1 MRNGWIKIDRKI
13 IDMEGYFGEKFT
25 RIQCWLDLLLL
36 AEWKDGNVIY
46 IRGNKVV
53 INRGE
58 IAMPIAELC
67 KRWKYSKL
75 TVRKRLQEFVDSGMI
90 VIKKTRII
98 NTITI
103 INYDKYQSVENV
115 DETEVGNFSYN
126 NLDIKSNPQKQ
137 SVSNTFSTIYKG
149 DDFISDPQTNPQSD
163 PQSDPQT
170 NPLYKKKEKNI
181 LLSSSTAHARTHEGG
196 FVGELLKEEIWIEQM
211 CMKHK
216 ISKVDLEAWLN
227 EFQLDAECRGKKHDN
242 ISDAK
247 QHFNDWLRIQLK
259 IKNDADDRKESKIQR
274 RGFERAVSKAEDYT
288 HTF

>member
-1 MRNGWIKIDRKI
+1 MTSGWIKLHRKI
-13 IDMEGYFGEKFT
+13 KEWEWYKDSQVVHLFYHLIVSANDRDKKWKYFNIRRGEFVTSVRNISEETGIPVISVRRKLEILEKSGAILRKTTNKFT
-25 RIQCWLDLLLL
+25 L
-36 AEWKDGNVIY
+36 
-46 IRGNKVV
+46 
-53 INRGE
+53 
-58 IAMPIAELC
+58 
-67 KRWKYSKL
+67 
-75 TVRKRLQEFVDSGMI
+75 
-90 VIKKTRII
+90 
-98 NTITI
+98 ITI
-103 INYDKYQSVENV
+103 CKYDSYQS
-115 DETEVGNFSYN
+115 TE
-126 NLDIKSNPQKQ
+126 
-137 SVSNTFSTIYKG
+137 
-149 DDFISDPQTNPQSD
+149 QTSE
-163 PQSDPQT
+163 QT
-170 NPLYKKKEKNI
+170 SEQQLKKKEEYI
-181 LLSSSTAHARTHEGG
+181 LLSSSTTHARTHDGG

>member
-1 MRNGWIKIDRKI
+1 MTSGWIKLHRKI
-13 IDMEGYFGEKFT
+13 KEWEWYKDSQVVHLFYHLIVSANDRDKKWKYFNIRRGEFVTSVRNISEETGIPVISVRRKLEILEKSGAILRKTTNKFT
-25 RIQCWLDLLLL
+25 LITIC
-36 AEWKDGNVIY
+36 
-46 IRGNKVV
+46 
-53 INRGE
+53 
-58 IAMPIAELC
+58 
-67 KRWKYSKL
+67 KYS
-75 TVRKRLQEFVDSGMI
+75 S
-90 VIKKTRII
+90 
-98 NTITI
+98 
-103 INYDKYQSVENV
+103 YQS
-115 DETEVGNFSYN
+115 TE
-126 NLDIKSNPQKQ
+126 
-137 SVSNTFSTIYKG
+137 
-149 DDFISDPQTNPQSD
+149 QTSE
-163 PQSDPQT
+163 QT
-170 NPLYKKKEKNI
+170 SEQQLKKKEEYI

-196 FVGELLKEEIWIEQM
+196 FVGELLKEEIWLEQM

>member
-1 MRNGWIKIDRKI
+1 MTSGWIKIDRKI

-58 IAMPIAELC
+58 IAMSIAELC

-98 NTITI
+98 NTIAI

-126 NLDIKSNPQKQ
+126 NLNAKSNPQKQ
-137 SVSNTFSTIYKG
+137 SVSNTLSTIYKG
-149 DDFISDPQTNPQSD
+149 NDFISDPQTNPQN
-163 PQSDPQT
+163 DPQT

-259 IKNDADDRKESKIQR
+259 IKNDADNRKESKIQR

>member
-1 MRNGWIKIDRKI
+1 MRSGWIKIDRKI

-98 NTITI
+98 NTIAI

-126 NLDIKSNPQKQ
+126 NLNAKSNPQKQ
-137 SVSNTFSTIYKG
+137 SVSNTLSTTYKG
-149 DDFISDPQTNPQSD
+149 NDFISDPQND
-163 PQSDPQT
+163 PQNDPQT

-196 FVGELLKEEIWIEQM
+196 FVEELLKEEIWLEQM

-227 EFQLDAECRGKKHDN
+227 EFQLDTECRGKKHDN

>member
-1 MRNGWIKIDRKI
+1 MTSGWIKLHRKI
-13 IDMEGYFGEKFT
+13 KEWEWYKDSQVVHLFYHLIVSANDRDKKWKYFNIRRGEFVTSVRNISEETGIPVISVRRKLEILEKSGAILRKTTNKFT
-25 RIQCWLDLLLL
+25 L
-36 AEWKDGNVIY
+36 
-46 IRGNKVV
+46 
-53 INRGE
+53 
-58 IAMPIAELC
+58 
-67 KRWKYSKL
+67 
-75 TVRKRLQEFVDSGMI
+75 
-90 VIKKTRII
+90 
-98 NTITI
+98 ITI
-103 INYDKYQSVENV
+103 CKYGSYQS
-115 DETEVGNFSYN
+115 TE
-126 NLDIKSNPQKQ
+126 
-137 SVSNTFSTIYKG
+137 
-149 DDFISDPQTNPQSD
+149 QTSE
-163 PQSDPQT
+163 QT
-170 NPLYKKKEKNI
+170 SEQQLKKKEEYI

-196 FVGELLKEEIWIEQM
+196 FVGELLKEQIWIEQM

>member
-1 MRNGWIKIDRKI
+1 MTSGWIKLHRKI
-13 IDMEGYFGEKFT
+13 KEWEWYKDSQVVHLFYHLIVSANDRDKKWKYFNIRRGEFVTSVRNISEETGIPVISVRRKLEILEKSGAILRKTTNKFT
-25 RIQCWLDLLLL
+25 L
-36 AEWKDGNVIY
+36 
-46 IRGNKVV
+46 
-53 INRGE
+53 
-58 IAMPIAELC
+58 
-67 KRWKYSKL
+67 
-75 TVRKRLQEFVDSGMI
+75 
-90 VIKKTRII
+90 
-98 NTITI
+98 ITI
-103 INYDKYQSVENV
+103 CKYGSYQS
-115 DETEVGNFSYN
+115 TEQTSE
-126 NLDIKSNPQKQ
+126 
-137 SVSNTFSTIYKG
+137 
-149 DDFISDPQTNPQSD
+149 QTNE
-163 PQSDPQT
+163 QT
-170 NPLYKKKEKNI
+170 SEQTSEQQLKKKEENI

-227 EFQLDAECRGKKHDN
+227 DFQLDAECRGKKHDN

>member
-1 MRNGWIKIDRKI
+1 MTSGWIKLHRKI
-13 IDMEGYFGEKFT
+13 KEWEWYKDSQIVHLFYHLIVSANDKDKKWKYFNIRRGEFVTSVRNISEETGIPVISVRRKLEILEKSGAILRKTTNKFT
-25 RIQCWLDLLLL
+25 L
-36 AEWKDGNVIY
+36 
-46 IRGNKVV
+46 
-53 INRGE
+53 
-58 IAMPIAELC
+58 
-67 KRWKYSKL
+67 
-75 TVRKRLQEFVDSGMI
+75 
-90 VIKKTRII
+90 
-98 NTITI
+98 ITI
-103 INYDKYQSVENV
+103 CKYDSYQS
-115 DETEVGNFSYN
+115 TE
-126 NLDIKSNPQKQ
+126 
-137 SVSNTFSTIYKG
+137 
-149 DDFISDPQTNPQSD
+149 QTSE
-163 PQSDPQT
+163 QT
-170 NPLYKKKEKNI
+170 SEQQLKKKEENI

-227 EFQLDAECRGKKHDN
+227 DFQLDAECRGKKHDN

>member
-1 MRNGWIKIDRKI
+1 MTSGWIKIDRKI

-58 IAMPIAELC
+58 IAMSIAELC

-126 NLDIKSNPQKQ
+126 NLNAKSNPQKQ
-137 SVSNTFSTIYKG
+137 SVSNTLSTTYKG
-149 DDFISDPQTNPQSD
+149 NDFTSD

-181 LLSSSTAHARTHEGG
+181 LLSSSTTHARTHEG

>member
-1 MRNGWIKIDRKI
+1 
-13 IDMEGYFGEKFT
+13 
-25 RIQCWLDLLLL
+25 
-36 AEWKDGNVIY
+36 
-46 IRGNKVV
+46 
-53 INRGE
+53 
-58 IAMPIAELC
+58 MPIAELC

-126 NLDIKSNPQKQ
+126 NLDAKSNPHKQ
-137 SVSNTFSTIYKG
+137 SVSNTLSTIYKG
-149 DDFISDPQTNPQSD
+149 DDFISDPQSD
-163 PQSDPQT
+163 PQSD
-170 NPLYKKKEKNI
+170 PLYKKKEKNI
-181 LLSSSTAHARTHEGG
+181 LLSSSTAHARMHEGG

-227 EFQLDAECRGKKHDN
+227 DFQLDAECRGKKHDN

-274 RGFERAVSKAEDYT
+274 RGFERTVSKAEDYT

>member
-1 MRNGWIKIDRKI
+1 MTSGWIKLHRKI
-13 IDMEGYFGEKFT
+13 KEWEWYKDSQVVHLFYHLIVSANDRDKKWKYFNIRRGEFVTSVRNISEETGIPVISVRRKLEILEKSGAILRKTTNKFT
-25 RIQCWLDLLLL
+25 L
-36 AEWKDGNVIY
+36 
-46 IRGNKVV
+46 
-53 INRGE
+53 
-58 IAMPIAELC
+58 
-67 KRWKYSKL
+67 
-75 TVRKRLQEFVDSGMI
+75 
-90 VIKKTRII
+90 
-98 NTITI
+98 ITI
-103 INYDKYQSVENV
+103 CKYGSYQS
-115 DETEVGNFSYN
+115 TE
-126 NLDIKSNPQKQ
+126 
-137 SVSNTFSTIYKG
+137 
-149 DDFISDPQTNPQSD
+149 QTSE
-163 PQSDPQT
+163 QT
-170 NPLYKKKEKNI
+170 SEQQLKKKEEYI

-259 IKNDADDRKESKIQR
+259 IKNDADNRKESKIQR

>member
-115 DETEVGNFSYN
+115 DETEVGNFSHN
-126 NLDIKSNPQKQ
+126 NLDAKSNPQKQ
-137 SVSNTFSTIYKG
+137 SVSNTLSTIYKG
-149 DDFISDPQTNPQSD
+149 YDFISDPQND
-163 PQSDPQT
+163 PQNDPQTNPQT

-181 LLSSSTAHARTHEGG
+181 LLSSTAHARTHEGG

>member
-1 MRNGWIKIDRKI
+1 MTSGWIKLHRKI
-13 IDMEGYFGEKFT
+13 KEWEWYKDSQVVHLFYHLIVSANDRDKKWKYFNIRRGEFVTSVRNISEETGIPVISVRRKLEILEKSGAILRKTTNKFT
-25 RIQCWLDLLLL
+25 L
-36 AEWKDGNVIY
+36 
-46 IRGNKVV
+46 
-53 INRGE
+53 
-58 IAMPIAELC
+58 
-67 KRWKYSKL
+67 
-75 TVRKRLQEFVDSGMI
+75 
-90 VIKKTRII
+90 
-98 NTITI
+98 ITI
-103 INYDKYQSVENV
+103 CKYGSYQS
-115 DETEVGNFSYN
+115 TE
-126 NLDIKSNPQKQ
+126 
-137 SVSNTFSTIYKG
+137 
-149 DDFISDPQTNPQSD
+149 QTSE
-163 PQSDPQT
+163 QT
-170 NPLYKKKEKNI
+170 SEQQLKKKEEYI

-288 HTF
+288 LTF

>member
-1 MRNGWIKIDRKI
+1 MTSGWIKLHRKI
-13 IDMEGYFGEKFT
+13 KEWEWYKDSQVVHLFYHLIVSANDRDKKWKYFNIRRGEFVTSVRNISEETGIPVISVRRKLEILEKSGAILRKTTNKFT
-25 RIQCWLDLLLL
+25 L
-36 AEWKDGNVIY
+36 
-46 IRGNKVV
+46 
-53 INRGE
+53 
-58 IAMPIAELC
+58 
-67 KRWKYSKL
+67 
-75 TVRKRLQEFVDSGMI
+75 
-90 VIKKTRII
+90 
-98 NTITI
+98 ITI
-103 INYDKYQSVENV
+103 CKYDSYQS
-115 DETEVGNFSYN
+115 TE
-126 NLDIKSNPQKQ
+126 
-137 SVSNTFSTIYKG
+137 
-149 DDFISDPQTNPQSD
+149 QTSE
-163 PQSDPQT
+163 QT
-170 NPLYKKKEKNI
+170 SEQQLKKKEEYI

-288 HTF
+288 LTF

>member
-1 MRNGWIKIDRKI
+1 MTSGWIKLHRKI
-13 IDMEGYFGEKFT
+13 KEWEWYKDSQVVHLFYHLIVSANDRDKKWKYFNIRRGEFVTSVRNISEETGIPVISVRRKLEILEKSGAILRKTTNKFT
-25 RIQCWLDLLLL
+25 L
-36 AEWKDGNVIY
+36 
-46 IRGNKVV
+46 
-53 INRGE
+53 
-58 IAMPIAELC
+58 
-67 KRWKYSKL
+67 
-75 TVRKRLQEFVDSGMI
+75 
-90 VIKKTRII
+90 
-98 NTITI
+98 ITI
-103 INYDKYQSVENV
+103 CKYDSYQS
-115 DETEVGNFSYN
+115 TE
-126 NLDIKSNPQKQ
+126 
-137 SVSNTFSTIYKG
+137 
-149 DDFISDPQTNPQSD
+149 QTSE
-163 PQSDPQT
+163 QT
-170 NPLYKKKEKNI
+170 SEQQLKKKEEYI

-196 FVGELLKEEIWIEQM
+196 FVGELLKEQIWIEQM

>member
-1 MRNGWIKIDRKI
+1 MTSGWIKLHRKI
-13 IDMEGYFGEKFT
+13 KEWEWYKDSQVVHLFYHLIVSANDKDKKWKDFNIRRGEFVTSVRNISEETGIPVISVRRKLEILEKSGAILRKTTNKFT
-25 RIQCWLDLLLL
+25 L
-36 AEWKDGNVIY
+36 
-46 IRGNKVV
+46 
-53 INRGE
+53 
-58 IAMPIAELC
+58 
-67 KRWKYSKL
+67 
-75 TVRKRLQEFVDSGMI
+75 
-90 VIKKTRII
+90 
-98 NTITI
+98 ITI
-103 INYDKYQSVENV
+103 CKYGSYQS
-115 DETEVGNFSYN
+115 TE
-126 NLDIKSNPQKQ
+126 
-137 SVSNTFSTIYKG
+137 
-149 DDFISDPQTNPQSD
+149 QTSE
-163 PQSDPQT
+163 QT
-170 NPLYKKKEKNI
+170 SEQQLKKKEENI

-196 FVGELLKEEIWIEQM
+196 FVGELLKEQIWIEQM

>member
-1 MRNGWIKIDRKI
+1 MTSGWIKIDRKI

-58 IAMPIAELC
+58 IAMSIAELC

-126 NLDIKSNPQKQ
+126 NLNTKSNPQKQ
-137 SVSNTFSTIYKG
+137 SISNTLSTTYKG
-149 DDFISDPQTNPQSD
+149 NDFISDPQNDPQSD
-163 PQSDPQT
+163 PQSD
-170 NPLYKKKEKNI
+170 PLYKKKEKNI
-181 LLSSSTAHARTHEGG
+181 LSSTTAHARTHVGG
-196 FVGELLKEEIWIEQM
+196 FVGELLKEEIWLEQM

>member
-1 MRNGWIKIDRKI
+1 MRSGWIKIDRKI

-98 NTITI
+98 NTIAI

-126 NLDIKSNPQKQ
+126 NLNAKSNPQKQ
-137 SVSNTFSTIYKG
+137 SVSNTLSTTYKG
-149 DDFISDPQTNPQSD
+149 NDFISDPQND
-163 PQSDPQT
+163 PQNDPQTNPQT

-181 LLSSSTAHARTHEGG
+181 LLSSTAHARTHEGG
-196 FVGELLKEEIWIEQM
+196 FVEELLKEEIWLEQM

-227 EFQLDAECRGKKHDN
+227 EFQLDTECRGKTT
-242 ISDAK
+242 ISVM
-247 QHFNDWLRIQLK
+247 QNSTSTI
-259 IKNDADDRKESKIQR
+259 
-274 RGFERAVSKAEDYT
+274 G
-288 HTF
+288 

>member
-1 MRNGWIKIDRKI
+1 MTSGWIKLHRKI
-13 IDMEGYFGEKFT
+13 KEWEWYKDSQVVHLFYHLIVSANDKDKKWKDFNIRRGEFVTSVRNISEETGIPVISVRRKLEVLEESGAILRKTTNKFT
-25 RIQCWLDLLLL
+25 L
-36 AEWKDGNVIY
+36 
-46 IRGNKVV
+46 
-53 INRGE
+53 
-58 IAMPIAELC
+58 
-67 KRWKYSKL
+67 
-75 TVRKRLQEFVDSGMI
+75 
-90 VIKKTRII
+90 
-98 NTITI
+98 ITI
-103 INYDKYQSVENV
+103 CKYDSYQS
-115 DETEVGNFSYN
+115 TEQTSE
-126 NLDIKSNPQKQ
+126 
-137 SVSNTFSTIYKG
+137 
-149 DDFISDPQTNPQSD
+149 QTNE
-163 PQSDPQT
+163 QT
-170 NPLYKKKEKNI
+170 SWQASEQATERIEKRSERPTCQASEQTSEQTSEQQLKKKEEYI

-288 HTF
+288 LTF

>member
-1 MRNGWIKIDRKI
+1 MTSGWIKLHRKI
-13 IDMEGYFGEKFT
+13 KEWEWYKDSQVVHLFYHLIVSANDRDKKWKYFNIRRGEFVTSVRNISEETGIPVISVRRKLEILEKSGAILRKTTNKFT
-25 RIQCWLDLLLL
+25 L
-36 AEWKDGNVIY
+36 
-46 IRGNKVV
+46 
-53 INRGE
+53 
-58 IAMPIAELC
+58 
-67 KRWKYSKL
+67 
-75 TVRKRLQEFVDSGMI
+75 
-90 VIKKTRII
+90 
-98 NTITI
+98 ITI
-103 INYDKYQSVENV
+103 CKYGSYQS
-115 DETEVGNFSYN
+115 TE
-126 NLDIKSNPQKQ
+126 
-137 SVSNTFSTIYKG
+137 
-149 DDFISDPQTNPQSD
+149 QTSE
-163 PQSDPQT
+163 QT
-170 NPLYKKKEKNI
+170 SEQQLKKKEEYI

-216 ISKVDLEAWLN
+216 VSKVDLENWLS

>member
-126 NLDIKSNPQKQ
+126 NLDAKSNPQKQ
-137 SVSNTFSTIYKG
+137 SVSNTLSTIYKG

-163 PQSDPQT
+163 
-170 NPLYKKKEKNI
+170 PLYKKKEKNI

>member
-1 MRNGWIKIDRKI
+1 MRSGWIKIDRKI

-36 AEWKDGNVIY
+36 AEWKDGSVIY

-58 IAMPIAELC
+58 IAMSIAELC

-126 NLDIKSNPQKQ
+126 NLNTKSNPQKQ
-137 SVSNTFSTIYKG
+137 IVSNTLSTTYKG
-149 DDFISDPQTNPQSD
+149 SDFISDPQTNPQSD

-181 LLSSSTAHARTHEGG
+181 LLSSSTAHARTHEGD
-196 FVGELLKEEIWIEQM
+196 FVGELLKEEIWLEQM
-211 CMKHK
+211 CMRHK

-227 EFQLDAECRGKKHDN
+227 EFQLDAECRGKKHGN

>member
-1 MRNGWIKIDRKI
+1 MRSGWIKIDRKI

-98 NTITI
+98 NTIAI

-126 NLDIKSNPQKQ
+126 NLNAKSNPQKQ
-137 SVSNTFSTIYKG
+137 SVSNTLSTTYKG
-149 DDFISDPQTNPQSD
+149 NDFISDPQND
-163 PQSDPQT
+163 PQNDPQT

-196 FVGELLKEEIWIEQM
+196 FVEELLKEEIWLEQM

-227 EFQLDAECRGKKHDN
+227 EFQLDTECRGKKHNN